1 MEVTVFSGE
10 YGDSDALKKEHALG
24 LFVSTGEHRIL
35 FDFGNKTA
43 LKNLRALDLSAAE
56 ADLAVLSH
64 GHSGAGG
71 GLKELAPALRGIR
84 IYSRE
89 SAFDAHYFKKSRLS
103 YKTVSLP
110 KKLPREG
117 FSFVKSFLKIDD
129 ELSIISNF
137 KPTKQVLAEPRYFV
151 DGDRFFE
158 PDTFSHELALIVSDE
173 DSLTL
178 FVGGAHAGLMQII
191 ERAEKTFSKQVG
203 KVVGALELTDKKG
216 KPLYSEERTR
226 NFAFELE
233 KFTRAEFYFA
243 SGIGDSVFGVL
254 QEELGERIR
263 RLHVGETRRI

>member
-1 MEVTVFSGE
+1 M
-10 YGDSDALKKEHALG
+10 
-24 LFVSTGEHRIL
+24 
-35 FDFGNKTA
+35 
-43 LKNLRALDLSAAE
+43 
-56 ADLAVLSH
+56 
-64 GHSGAGG
+64 
-71 GLKELAPALRGIR
+71 
-84 IYSRE
+84 
-89 SAFDAHYFKKSRLS
+89 S

>member
-1 MEVTVFSGE
+1 M
-10 YGDSDALKKEHALG
+10 
-24 LFVSTGEHRIL
+24 

-43 LKNLRALDLSAAE
+43 LKNLRALDLTAAE

-71 GLKELAPALRGIR
+71 GLKELAPALRGIK
-84 IYSRE
+84 IYARE

-233 KFTRAEFYFA
+233 NSRVRNSISRAASEIRFSAYYRRNWGNGFA
-243 SGIGDSVFGVL
+243 VCTSGRRGGYKRID
-254 QEELGERIR
+254 GEMKNPRFESADF
-263 RLHVGETRRI
+263 LF